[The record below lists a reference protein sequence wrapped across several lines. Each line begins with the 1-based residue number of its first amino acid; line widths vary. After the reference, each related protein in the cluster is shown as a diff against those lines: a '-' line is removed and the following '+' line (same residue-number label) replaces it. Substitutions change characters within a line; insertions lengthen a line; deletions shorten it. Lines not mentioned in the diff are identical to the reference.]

1 MLDMKSNNT
10 GRLSV
15 SQFNE
20 FVKFELEALGEFQLV
35 GEVTEFS
42 VSKKN
47 GVFIVLKD
55 QNENAVINLAGYAPR
70 IEGLNLIKKD
80 MQVVVW
86 GIPTIYSPYGK
97 FNFSIYKILPLG
109 EGALNQALEIL
120 KQNLEKEG
128 LFNIERKRI
137 LPELVTKIALITAK
151 DSAAYSDFVKV
162 LKENNNNLEIDF
174 YPVAVQGKHAVK
186 EIISAIN
193 KCQQKQYD
201 SLVIIRGG
209 GSLEDLS
216 SFNDENVTRAI
227 FSSKIITMVAV
238 GHEKDTSICELAAD
252 IRASTPTQA
261 AYYFVANTTKL
272 IETLNIR
279 LDNMHQ
285 ILSEN
290 LSIISPDNLVGKIK
304 NYVELNYYEL
314 LSELNKFSFN
324 FDSLI
329 VNKLNLLNNSLN
341 RSQFNLKILDDQ
353 FNASK
358 IKVNSISKIIVSNN
372 PELILKRGYSISR
385 DKDGNIIKSIND
397 VQIDQTIK
405 TTLNDGKINSKITT
419 INS

>member
-151 DSAAYSDFVKV
+151 D
-162 LKENNNNLEIDF
+162 
-174 YPVAVQGKHAVK
+174 
-186 EIISAIN
+186 
-193 KCQQKQYD
+193 
-201 SLVIIRGG
+201 
-209 GSLEDLS
+209 
-216 SFNDENVTRAI
+216 
-227 FSSKIITMVAV
+227 
-238 GHEKDTSICELAAD
+238 
-252 IRASTPTQA
+252 
-261 AYYFVANTTKL
+261 
-272 IETLNIR
+272 
-279 LDNMHQ
+279 
-285 ILSEN
+285 
-290 LSIISPDNLVGKIK
+290 
-304 NYVELNYYEL
+304 
-314 LSELNKFSFN
+314 
-324 FDSLI
+324 
-329 VNKLNLLNNSLN
+329 
-341 RSQFNLKILDDQ
+341 
-353 FNASK
+353 
-358 IKVNSISKIIVSNN
+358 
-372 PELILKRGYSISR
+372 
-385 DKDGNIIKSIND
+385 
-397 VQIDQTIK
+397 
-405 TTLNDGKINSKITT
+405 
-419 INS
+419 